1 MSHALRARAAFV
13 RAASVLGASSLSA
26 ALGVGVLF
34 GGAASARAA
43 DVEVSANT
51 AAQAYEVA
59 NPWGSYRLERRRI
72 TESLGFSLY
81 HLQGDYVPGKA
92 DYSARVMFR
101 LDADVGVN
109 AHLPTAQAGAE
120 TSFGTAGGSRY
131 VPGLAPAHL
140 DMMYAY
146 VEGRNLAH
154 GFLGFRIGRQYMTDV
169 LGLWSFD
176 GGLVR
181 VTTPFFVEVEA
192 YGGLEQRGGL
202 VLSTSRYE
210 QQGVWRGTHADF
222 GTQANQP
229 RVSDFP
235 SYQKPSVA
243 PAFGFALESNGPNW
257 IHGRLSYRRVYSI
270 GDTTSRQFADPAG
283 GYQTVSGMR
292 VSSDRIGYAANIGE
306 GSIGGLKGGFTYD
319 FYNTLVPHAFAGV
332 EAYLGK
338 RVTVGGDFDYYQPT
352 FDADSIWN
360 WFTKE
365 PQISATGRV
374 AARFTDRLSLSAS
387 GGPKFFFT
395 DGDPNAFYKGE
406 CAVAKLGNR
415 ADGSALPCSGFD
427 VVTNFD
433 TLKKTGTNA
442 YVRNADNRNTKIL
455 PDGMGQVALRFRLST
470 AKVELRSMAEAGHR
484 GRRVG
489 GDMSLDKSFVGGMW
503 ALGGRVSLYNF
514 HDPTRA
520 DRDATS
526 FGYVIGAG
534 WRPLDLSRINIEWE
548 HDINRLAGS
557 RFRLL
562 AMLDVLWIK

>member
-1 MSHALRARAAFV
+1 MTGSLMPGAQSFV
-13 RAASVLGASSLSA
+13 ASAVCCAVLT
-26 ALGVGVLF
+26 
-34 GGAASARAA
+34 GGAATGLAA
-43 DVEVSANT
+43 DVEISANT

-92 DYSARVMFR
+92 DYTARVMFR
-101 LDADVGVN
+101 LDADVGIN
-109 AHLPTAQAGAE
+109 AHLPSRQAGGE
-120 TSFGTAGGSRY
+120 TNFDVSGGSRY
-131 VPGLAPAHL
+131 IPGLAPARL

-154 GFLGFRIGRQYMTDV
+154 GFLGFRVGRQYMTDV
-169 LGLWSFD
+169 FGLWSFD

-181 VTTPFFVEVEA
+181 VTTPVFVEVEA

-202 VLSTSRYE
+202 VLSSSRYE
-210 QQGVWRGTHADF
+210 QQGIWRGTHSDF
-222 GTQANQP
+222 GSKANEP
-229 RVSDFP
+229 RTSDFP
-235 SYQKPSVA
+235 SYQPASVA
-243 PAFGFALESNGPNW
+243 PAFGFAVESHGPNW
-257 IHGRLSYRRVYSI
+257 IHGKLSYRRVYNI
-270 GDTTSRQFADPAG
+270 GDTITRQFADPAG
-283 GYQTVSGMR
+283 GYQAVNGMR
-292 VSSDRIGYAANIGE
+292 LSSDRIGYAANIGE
-306 GSIGGLKGGFTYD
+306 GSIGGIKGGFTYD
-319 FYNTLVPHAFAGV
+319 FYNTLVPHAFAGL

-338 RVTVGGDFDYYQPT
+338 RVTVGGDFDFYQPT

-365 PQISATGRV
+365 PEISATGRV
-374 AARFTDRLSLSAS
+374 AARFNDRLSLSAS

-395 DGDPNAFYKGE
+395 EGDPRTFSKGE
-406 CAVAKLGNR
+406 CAVETRGVR
-415 ADGSALPCSGFD
+415 PDGTALPCGGFD
-427 VVTNFD
+427 LVTND
-433 TLKKTGTNA
+433 PKGVPLKSATNA
-442 YVRNADNRNTKIL
+442 FVRDPKNRDKTIL
-455 PDGMGQVALRFRLST
+455 TDGLGQVALRYRLST

-489 GDMSLDKSFVGGMW
+489 GDISLDKSFVGGMW

-514 HDPTRA
+514 HDPTRLT
-520 DRDATS
+520 RDATS

-534 WRPLDLSRINIEWE
+534 WKPLDLSKINIEWE

-562 AMLDVLWIK
+562 AMIDVLWIK